1 MHDRHKK
8 CDHVFYW
15 NGQQLNYICGKCFKQ
30 LEKSDLITKEEEP
43 NASTTGAS
51 YK

>member
-1 MHDRHKK
+1 MRDRHAN

-15 NGQQLNYICGKCFKQ
+15 NDKQLDYICSKCFKR
-30 LEKSDLITKEEEP
+30 LEKSDLITREEEH

-51 YK
+51 DK